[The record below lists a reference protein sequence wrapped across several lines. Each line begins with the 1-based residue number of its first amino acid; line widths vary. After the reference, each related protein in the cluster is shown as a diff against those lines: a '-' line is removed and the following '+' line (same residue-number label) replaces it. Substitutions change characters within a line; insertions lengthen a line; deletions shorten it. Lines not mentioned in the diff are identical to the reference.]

1 MLEGVVSQQLIPRR
15 DGSGVVPAVEVM
27 VVTPAIRN
35 LIREGKP
42 YQINSLIQT
51 GSNSG
56 MQSLE
61 ANLAKLV
68 MDGVITKDDAM
79 IRAADPQTLFQMM
92 NKRW

>member
-1 MLEGVVSQQLIPRR
+1 
-15 DGSGVVPAVEVM
+15 
-27 VVTPAIRN
+27 
-35 LIREGKP
+35 
-42 YQINSLIQT
+42 
-51 GSNSG
+51 